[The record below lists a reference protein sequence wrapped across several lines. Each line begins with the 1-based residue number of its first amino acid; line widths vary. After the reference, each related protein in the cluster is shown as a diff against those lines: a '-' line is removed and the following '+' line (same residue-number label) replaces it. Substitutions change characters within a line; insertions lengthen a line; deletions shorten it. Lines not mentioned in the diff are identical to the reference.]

1 MLIEFK
7 FSNYRSFRD
16 EGCLSLEATGLR
28 TKKRSL
34 ISYKPTDLLPAVAI
48 LGKNGGGKSNVIRA
62 FWLGTQFIRN
72 AQRTQHE
79 NAPVPVQ
86 PFLLNDDS
94 VEEPASFEYIYVRDG
109 VKYIYGFSATRK
121 RILREYLYYTPK
133 GQKALVFSRERQ
145 NFTFR
150 ENNMKKLRELIREA
164 VDHNQLYFSVACTMN
179 EPVCKA
185 AMGWFRE
192 DLFFSRD
199 YTDMPEQLVEY
210 SEDPHMLKAI
220 TRYAIE
226 ADIGVEDIKF
236 EVKNDEEELDEDD
249 FPDGMPEEL
258 KNALS
263 QFMKALSEA
272 PNVSEAKLKMGQVR
286 ATSFHRGLNRQG
298 KHTLYPLPLA
308 EESDGTKKLMAL
320 APAVEQTL
328 ERGGVF
334 LVDELESRMHPIL
347 AAFLV
352 SKFQSP
358 EANPHHAQLI
368 FTTHNLDL
376 LDEELLRKD
385 QIYFVDKDRES
396 GASSLYSISEFSTS
410 TTENLRKGYLLGK
423 YGAIPDI
430 MPEEVW

>member
-16 EGCLSLEATGLR
+16 EGCLSMEATGLR
-28 TKKRSL
+28 AKKRSL
-34 ISYKPTDLLPAVAI
+34 IPCKPTDLLPAVAI
-48 LGKNGGGKSNVIRA
+48 FGKNGGGKSNVIRA
-62 FWLGTQFIRN
+62 FWLGAQFIRN

-86 PFLLNDDS
+86 PFLLDDDS
-94 VEEPASFEYIYVRDG
+94 AEEPASFEYTYVRDG

-121 RILREYLYYTPK
+121 SILREYLYHTPK
-133 GQKALVFSRERQ
+133 GQKALVFSRIGQ
-145 NFTFR
+145 TFTFR
-150 ENNMKKLRELIREA
+150 ENSLRKLRELIREA

-192 DLFFSRD
+192 NLFFSRD
-199 YTDMPEQLVEY
+199 YTDMPDQLMEY
-210 SEDPHMLKAI
+210 SEDPNMLKAI
-220 TRYAIE
+220 TRYAVE

-236 EVKNDEEELDEDD
+236 EVKNEELDGNDLS
-249 FPDGMPEEL
+249 FDGMPDEL
-258 KNALS
+258 KDALT
-263 QFMKALSEA
+263 QFMKALSA
-272 PNVSEAKLKMGQVR
+272 SPNISEAKLTMGQMR
-286 ATSFHRGLNRQG
+286 ATSLHRGLNRQG
-298 KHTLYPLPLA
+298 ERTLYPLPVA

-320 APAVEQTL
+320 APAVEQAL
-328 ERGGVF
+328 ARGGV
-334 LVDELESRMHPIL
+334 LLIDELESGMHPIL

-358 EANPHHAQLI
+358 NANPCHAQLI

-396 GASSLYSISEFSTS
+396 GISSLYSISEFSTP

-423 YGAIPDI
+423 YGATPDI
-430 MPEEVW
+430 TPEEVW

>member
-7 FSNYRSFRD
+7 FSNYRSFRG

-34 ISYKPTDLLPAVAI
+34 IPCKPADLLPAVAI
-48 LGKNGGGKSNVIRA
+48 FGKNGGGKSNVIRA
-62 FWLGTQFIRN
+62 FWLGAQFVRN

-86 PFLLNDDS
+86 PFMLDDGS
-94 VEEPASFEYIYVRDG
+94 TEKPASFEYTYIRDG
-109 VKYIYGFSATRK
+109 VKYIYGFSATRES
-121 RILREYLYYTPK
+121 ILREYLYHAPK
-133 GQKALVFSRERQ
+133 GQKALVFSREGQ

-150 ENNMKKLRELIREA
+150 DNGMKKLRELIREA

-199 YTDMPEQLVEY
+199 YADIPEQLIEY
-210 SEDPHMLKAI
+210 SEDPNMLKAI
-220 TRYAIE
+220 TRYAVQ

-236 EVKNDEEELDEDD
+236 EVKSKELGENDL
-249 FPDGMPEEL
+249 PLSGMPEEL
-258 KNALS
+258 QNALT
-263 QFMKALSEA
+263 QFMKALSES
-272 PNVSEAKLKMGQVR
+272 PNVSETKLKMGQMR
-286 ATSFHRGLNRQG
+286 ATSLHRGLNRQG
-298 KHTLYPLPLA
+298 ESCLYPLSLA

-320 APAVEQTL
+320 APAVEQAL

-358 EANPHHAQLI
+358 DTNTHHAQII

-396 GASSLYSISEFSTS
+396 GASSLYSISEFSTP

-423 YGAIPDI
+423 YGAIPDVI
-430 MPEEVW
+430 PEEVR

>member
-16 EGCLSLEATGLR
+16 EGCLSMEATGLR

-34 ISYKPTDLLPAVAI
+34 IPCKPTELLPAVAI
-48 LGKNGGGKSNVIRA
+48 FGKNGGGKSNVIRA
-62 FWLGTQFIRN
+62 FWLGVQFIRN

-86 PFLLNDDS
+86 PFLLNDGS
-94 VEEPASFEYIYVRDG
+94 VEEPASFEYTYIRGG

-121 RILREYLYYTPK
+121 TILWEYLYHTPK
-133 GQKALVFSRERQ
+133 GQKALVFSREGQ
-145 NFTFR
+145 KFIFR
-150 ENNMKKLRELIREA
+150 ENSARKLRELIQEA
-164 VDHNQLYFSVACTMN
+164 VNHNQLYFSVACTMN
-179 EPVCKA
+179 EPICKA

-199 YTDMPEQLVEY
+199 YADIPEQLMEY
-210 SEDPHMLKAI
+210 SEDPNMLKAI
-220 TRYAIE
+220 VRYAVE

-236 EVKNDEEELDEDD
+236 EVENEELDENDLP
-249 FPDGMPEEL
+249 FDGMPEEL
-258 KNALS
+258 KNALA
-263 QFMKALSEA
+263 QFMKALSA
-272 PNVSEAKLKMGQVR
+272 SPNISEAKLMMGQMR
-286 ATSFHRGLNRQG
+286 ATSLHRGLNRQG
-298 KHTLYPLPLA
+298 ERTLYPLPLA
-308 EESDGTKKLMAL
+308 EESDGTKKLMAI
-320 APAVEQTL
+320 APAVEQAL
-328 ERGGVF
+328 ERGGV
-334 LVDELESRMHPIL
+334 LLIDELESGMHPIL

-358 EANPHHAQLI
+358 NTNPHHAQLI

-385 QIYFVDKDRES
+385 QIYFVDKDRDS
-396 GASSLYSISEFSTS
+396 GASSLYSISEFSTP

-423 YGAIPDI
+423 YGATPDI
-430 MPEEVW
+430 TPEEVW

>member
-34 ISYKPTDLLPAVAI
+34 IPSKPTNLLPAVAI
-48 LGKNGGGKSNVIRA
+48 FGKNGGGKSNVIRA
-62 FWLGTQFIRN
+62 FWLGVQFVRN

-79 NAPVPVQ
+79 NATVPVK
-86 PFLLNDDS
+86 PFLLDDNS
-94 VEEPASFEYIYVRDG
+94 TEKPASFEYTYIRDG

-121 RILREYLYYTPK
+121 SILWEYLYHTPK
-133 GQKALVFSRERQ
+133 GQKALVFSREGQ
-145 NFTFR
+145 KFTFR
-150 ENNMKKLRELIREA
+150 ENSMRKLRELIGEA

-179 EPVCKA
+179 EPICKA

-199 YTDMPEQLVEY
+199 YADIPEQLIEY
-210 SEDPHMLKAI
+210 SEDPNMLKAI
-220 TRYAIE
+220 TRYAVE

-236 EVKNDEEELDEDD
+236 EVKNEELDGNDLP
-249 FPDGMPEEL
+249 FDGIPEEL
-258 KNALS
+258 KDALT
-263 QFMKALSEA
+263 QFMKALSES

-286 ATSFHRGLNRQG
+286 ATSLHRGLNRQG
-298 KHTLYPLPLA
+298 ECILYPLSLA

-320 APAVEQTL
+320 APAVERAL
-328 ERGGVF
+328 ERGGVL
-334 LVDELESRMHPIL
+334 LVDELESGMHPIL

-358 EANPHHAQLI
+358 DANPNHAQLI

-396 GASSLYSISEFSTS
+396 GASSLYRISEFSTP

-423 YGAIPDI
+423 YGATPDI
-430 MPEEVW
+430 IPEEVW